1 MTHWLADNLLLYSV
15 QILFLVLAAEAL
27 SRWILKPAR
36 LRLLHWHAVLLMI
49 LLLPIVQQLLSQ
61 PAVGEVTISSGPV
74 QAVTGQQPSSPTL
87 PWPEAIL
94 VMMGTGAA
102 LLLGRLVL
110 GAVRIQ
116 LYRRNSVL
124 LEYPHPEA
132 EFRLSREVSGPITF
146 GLLRPTILL
155 PECFETLSP
164 DAQDAI
170 REHELAHV
178 RRNDWL
184 FALGEEFIRALLW
197 FHPAVWWVLGHVQ
210 VAREQV
216 VDEDVVR
223 ITGKR
228 EAYVEALLAIAGLR
242 AKFDF
247 VPAPLFLRKRHLA
260 ERVANL
266 LEEMRMSKLRSIGY
280 GTASMLTLLT
290 VAATV
295 SLTVPL
301 RAWEWQQE
309 TKTPEPSS
317 GTSGSGMKLLFQ
329 VPPIYPAE
337 AKLKKIEGTVVLDV
351 DVDQQ
356 GMVADARIVSGPVEL
371 RRAALQ
377 AVLKWQFVPQPQAV
391 RTSVTLNFRL
401 PEDEPGAAATT
412 GYIQSIAYD
421 QMPGNLR
428 QRVEARL
435 PVKEGDPISK
445 TVLAAVLRVLT
456 EIDTQLGAVLTPE
469 NTLQI
474 RYYQAR
480 PLFAAN
486 ASSGVASGA
495 AGGTTTGNERPAIP
509 DTIRVGGNVQASKI
523 DRMVRPEYPLD
534 AKAARIQGKV
544 VLQVRI
550 DKTGQIADIQ
560 LVSGHPIL
568 VTSAVAAVKQWTYHP
583 TLLNGNPVDVIT
595 QVDVNFTL
603 AP

>member
-1 MTHWLADNLLLYSV
+1 MTHWLAENLLLYSV

-36 LRLLHWHAVLLMI
+36 LRLLHWHAVLLAI
-49 LLLPIVQQLLSQ
+49 LLLPLAQQVLSQ
-61 PAVGEVTISSGPV
+61 PAVGEVTVASGPV
-74 QAVTGQQPSSPTL
+74 QAATGEQPSSPPL
-87 PWPEAIL
+87 PWREAL
-94 VMMGTGAA
+94 LLLMATGAA
-102 LLLGRLVL
+102 LLLGRLAL

-116 LYRRNSVL
+116 LYRRNSMPL
-124 LEYPHPEA
+124 DYPHPEA

-155 PECFETLSP
+155 PESFETLSA

-178 RRNDWL
+178 RRNDWM

-197 FHPAVWWVLGHVQ
+197 FHPAVWWVLSHIQ

-260 ERVANL
+260 GRVANL
-266 LEEMRMSKLRSIGY
+266 LEEMHMSKLRSLGY
-280 GTASMLTLLT
+280 GAASMLTLFT
-290 VAATV
+290 VAATM
-295 SLTVPL
+295 SLTMPL

-445 TVLAAVLRVLT
+445 TVLAAVARVLT
-456 EIDTQLGAVLTPE
+456 EIDTQLGAVVSE

-474 RYYQAR
+474 RYFPPR
-480 PLFAAN
+480 PLVAGSVPA
-486 ASSGVASGA
+486 GVPNGA
-495 AGGTTTGNERPAIP
+495 VGGSTATAERPAMP

-568 VTSAVAAVKQWTYHP
+568 VTSAVTAVKQWTYHP